1 MVVQSLEADGAL
13 QGLWSVFLQLF
24 PVPKTRFYFTPCPA
38 KIKHQINR
46 KEGMGQQ
53 FSIVYLGIRV
63 RGTAE
68 QVMPAL
74 GKEEGTIRDSETTI
88 VPRESSCAPLTSAW
102 KEIPPFWRQQELF
115 SDQEGSAISL
125 LLVL

>member
-1 MVVQSLEADGAL
+1 
-13 QGLWSVFLQLF
+13 
-24 PVPKTRFYFTPCPA
+24 
-38 KIKHQINR
+38 
-46 KEGMGQQ
+46 MGQQ
-53 FSIVYLGIRV
+53 FSIVCLGIRV

-74 GKEEGTIRDSETTI
+74 GKEEGTIRDSDTTL

-102 KEIPPFWRQQELF
+102 EEIPPFWRQQELF
-115 SDQEGSAISL
+115 SDLEGSAISL